1 MDGLEGDVVT
11 AMQQWPVMDNLLNEH
26 FGNGQ
31 QLAWWTARLAM
42 CYHTEVDKLKLKL
55 KWLSLENMAYGFR

>member
-31 QLAWWTARLAM
+31 QLA
-42 CYHTEVDKLKLKL
+42 
-55 KWLSLENMAYGFR
+55 